1 MKKIV
6 SCFYAILAA
15 VLFTTSVLAGPS
27 IKLSSVTFSLG
38 SLIAD
43 GTLSGIGRTDINVV
57 LDASGIPVI
66 TCTNP
71 GKNDVPGQ
79 SSPRITASGEQLLD
93 GDSPVRK
100 NGRSPFSVETDD
112 TNISW
117 DAAGC
122 PSSKWTAQI
131 DFVFWTNAT
140 LSFYD
145 AVTNQLLLKQDYSC
159 ITTRF
164 PPSVTCTPVP

>member
-1 MKKIV
+1 MKKVV
-6 SCFYAILAA
+6 SFFYAILALA
-15 VLFTTSVLAGPS
+15 VFTTSVFAGPA

-57 LDASGIPVI
+57 LDATGIPVI

-71 GKNDVPGQ
+71 GRNDVPGQ
-79 SSPRITASGEQLLD
+79 SSPKISASGDQLLD

-112 TNISW
+112 TTITW

-122 PSSKWTAQI
+122 PNPGWSARI
-131 DFVFWTNAT
+131 DFVYWTNAT

-145 AVTNQLLLKQDYSC
+145 AATNELLLKQSYSC

-164 PPSVTCTPVP
+164 PPSVSCTPVP